1 MKKEQHTELLI
12 EKEIEL
18 TRLFYSMIKDTKD
31 QLEEYFKLNNYNET
45 DKKNCLKIFI
55 QNLEKALKL
64 PELSDKEADFC
75 IKENNSNTRGQST

>member
-75 IKENNSNTRGQST
+75 IEKNNSNTRGQST

>member
-64 PELSDKEADFC
+64 PELSDKKADFC